1 MGGIQSE
8 KEAVNFLL
16 DKVGDPHI
24 TSYVN
29 HVSRRQGNRRA
40 KHAIIPDIHAT
51 NFPVCRQTV
60 NDSGSTRDAEA
71 IFEVK
76 TFTACKTRYVHPNNT
91 TVKPVDQRSR
101 EVVNGYH
108 RKFKKLDTAFA
119 SDVVGDGKND
129 IKGPFETAQGRF
141 YRGQAIPI
149 CAGWFGEINEDFKK
163 TIKVLAREADAGGDG
178 TNISPLVNT
187 DRKGGAFPIML
198 QHFRRAI
205 GIAIVRGNANHK
217 LGRLHYV
224 QATAEEAAN
233 TCRANHSDYRY
244 KPSEK
249 RGSSWYAAHVPEG
262 YSTFAQFRNG
272 YDFCMP

>member
-76 TFTACKTRYVHPNNT
+76 TFTACKTRYAHPNNT
-91 TVKPVDQRSR
+91 TVKPVDRQAR
-101 EVVNGYH
+101 EVVNSYH
-108 RKFKKLDTAFA
+108 RKFKKLDTVFA

-141 YRGQAIPI
+141 Y
-149 CAGWFGEINEDFKK
+149 
-163 TIKVLAREADAGGDG
+163 
-178 TNISPLVNT
+178 
-187 DRKGGAFPIML
+187 
-198 QHFRRAI
+198 
-205 GIAIVRGNANHK
+205 
-217 LGRLHYV
+217 
-224 QATAEEAAN
+224 
-233 TCRANHSDYRY
+233 
-244 KPSEK
+244 
-249 RGSSWYAAHVPEG
+249 
-262 YSTFAQFRNG
+262 
-272 YDFCMP
+272 